1 MILWVGLNSYYFS
14 FILRDDIVLC
24 IFFFNPLAK
33 HNDKIISNEIL
44 KALYRKIYIW
54 LVIRLIRVRE
64 F

>member
-1 MILWVGLNSYYFS
+1 MKYFS

-54 LVIRLIRVRE
+54 LAIRLIRVRE

>member
-1 MILWVGLNSYYFS
+1 MKYFS
-14 FILRDDIVLC
+14 FILCDDIVLC
-24 IFFFNPLAK
+24 FFFFNPLAK

-54 LVIRLIRVRE
+54 LAIRLIRVRE

>member
-1 MILWVGLNSYYFS
+1 MKYFS

-24 IFFFNPLAK
+24 TFFFNPLAK

-54 LVIRLIRVRE
+54 LAIRLIRVRE